1 MCNEIERETGAGAV
15 VPAAVKDDNE
25 YMAPLHLAG
34 RLIMENGGETYR
46 VEETITRMGYT
57 HRRLYTMLASQ
68 LLREGKKE
76 KALAVLDKCEE
87 EFPASILP
95 HNFWQSQSYL
105 MGQTYLALGET
116 EKGMNILSQIA
127 DNEIEYLTW
136 YLSLGERKFN
146 ASIGEIDSCLRALA
160 RTLQIMDRSS
170 DKGALA
176 HYTSLFNKLY
186 EEFQLRLKL

>member
-1 MCNEIERETGAGAV
+1 
-15 VPAAVKDDNE
+15 
-25 YMAPLHLAG
+25 
-34 RLIMENGGETYR
+34 
-46 VEETITRMGYT
+46 MGYT
-57 HRRLYTMLASQ
+57 HRRLYTMLATQ

-105 MGQTYLALGET
+105 IGQTYLALGET
-116 EKGMNILSQIA
+116 EKGMNVLSQIA

-136 YLSLGERKFN
+136 YLSLNDRKFN
-146 ASIGEIDSCLRALA
+146 ASIGEVDSCLRALA

-176 HYTSLFNKLY
+176 HYTGLFNKLY
-186 EEFQLRLKL
+186 EEFQLRMKL